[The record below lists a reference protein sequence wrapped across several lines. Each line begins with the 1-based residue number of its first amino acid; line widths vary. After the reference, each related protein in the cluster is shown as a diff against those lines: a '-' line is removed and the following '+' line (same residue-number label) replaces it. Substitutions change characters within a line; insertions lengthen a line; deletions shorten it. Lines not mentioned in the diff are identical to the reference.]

1 MLSSKG
7 KKKDNGIPES
17 VGFDM
22 QAQDDDDDEN
32 ARLRRK

>member
-22 QAQDDDDDEN
+22 
-32 ARLRRK
+32 

>member
-22 QAQDDDDDEN
+22 QA
-32 ARLRRK
+32 